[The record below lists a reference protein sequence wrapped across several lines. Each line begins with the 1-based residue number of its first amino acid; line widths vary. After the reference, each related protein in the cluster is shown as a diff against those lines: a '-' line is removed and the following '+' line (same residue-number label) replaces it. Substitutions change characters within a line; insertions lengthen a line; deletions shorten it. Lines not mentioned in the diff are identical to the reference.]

1 MNKKKLTFLLILI
14 FLTTSCGNSWDS
26 VKRGLTGAKSKSA
39 DEFLVEKKD
48 PLILPP
54 DFDELPSPSEKEE
67 IKERML
73 SLEKQLAE
81 SSFEDSTESS
91 SSEMSILEKIRKQ

>member
-39 DEFLVEKKD
+39 DEFKNSLLQWPCRSSNWTFKEGKFENIGFC
-48 PLILPP
+48 LSSW
-54 DFDELPSPSEKEE
+54 DFG
-67 IKERML
+67 
-73 SLEKQLAE
+73 Q
-81 SSFEDSTESS
+81 TC
-91 SSEMSILEKIRKQ
+91 